1 LTSVVATSSFA
12 EDAVKT
18 KATTTASKTAG
29 AKVEK
34 KDLNK
39 LVPAAKKLKL
49 SNDQTRN
56 IYYQTQSI

>member
-39 LVPAAKKLKL
+39 LVPAAKKAEVK
-49 SNDQTRN
+49 
-56 IYYQTQSI
+56 